1 MSRWSFVGKSLDQD
15 PRITAFIHLHP
26 AIFCK
31 KVNQSRSHDK
41 LPQAL
46 SERLGMLRLAPIH
59 PANYVALGNG
69 KGQVNSAA
77 MTEKLMLLT
86 RGCHVEGEMVI
97 TMNLLK

>member
-1 MSRWSFVGKSLDQD
+1 MVIRGEKSG
-15 PRITAFIHLHP
+15 PRSTAFVHHRP

-31 KVNQSRSHDK
+31 KVNQTPSHDK

-69 KGQVNSAA
+69 KGRVNSAA